1 MRPET
6 TMVAKA
12 VRERLAAVAH
22 SDAYPNSR
30 RAATRNGVSERTVRR
45 WCSIAEAQGSP
56 LDRQARYVACA
67 EDPWRI
73 VAHDEAIA
81 VQQTVKKWDN
91 ERLIREYRL
100 VRLRDKANE
109 ASDTANSLEEVA
121 WEEEAAGSERDAA
134 DDLMKA
140 AICRELAERKI
151 ERAEVMR

>member
-81 VQQTVKKWDN
+81 KQQTVKKWDD
-91 ERLIREYRL
+91 ERLKREYRA
-100 VRLRDKANE
+100 VVLRDKANE
-109 ASDTANSLEEVA
+109 ATDTQNALAGADWLEEA
-121 WEEEAAGSERDAA
+121 SQSERDGA
-134 DDLMKA
+134 DDLLKA

-151 ERAEVMR
+151 PRSEVM

>member
-1 MRPET
+1 
-6 TMVAKA
+6 
-12 VRERLAAVAH
+12 
-22 SDAYPNSR
+22 
-30 RAATRNGVSERTVRR
+30 
-45 WCSIAEAQGSP
+45 
-56 LDRQARYVACA
+56 
-67 EDPWRI
+67 

-121 WEEEAAGSERDAA
+121 WEDEAAGSERDAA